1 MKKLIVL
8 ATLAWS
14 MAMVAQ
20 TSTHSTTEKKLVINE
35 STKVIDLD
43 ASSNNGPTY
52 TNSGYTAIFKGTS
65 YPVYVSSKGKKFIFM
80 VSKKSGKQYRKY
92 ID

>member
-1 MKKLIVL
+1 MRKLLIL
-8 ATLAWS
+8 AAITLS
-14 MAMVAQ
+14 MTMAAQ
-20 TSTHSTTEKKLVINE
+20 TSTEKKLVINE

-43 ASSNNGPTY
+43 AGASNGPTY
-52 TNSGYTAIFKGTS
+52 TNSGYTATFKGNS
-65 YPVYVSSKGKKFIFM
+65 YPVYTSTKGKRFIFM

>member
-1 MKKLIVL
+1 M
-8 ATLAWS
+8 T
-14 MAMVAQ
+14 MAAQ
-20 TSTHSTTEKKLVINE
+20 TSTMKSTEKKLVINE

-43 ASSNNGPTY
+43 AGSSNGPTY
-52 TNSGYTAIFKGTS
+52 TNSGYTATFKGNS
-65 YPVYVSSKGKKFIFM
+65 YPVYTSSKGKRFIFM

>member
-14 MAMVAQ
+14 MTMVAQ
-20 TSTHSTTEKKLVINE
+20 TSTYSATEKKLIINE
-35 STKVIDLD
+35 STKTIDLD
-43 ASSNNGPTY
+43 ATDAVPSYKST
-52 TNSGYTAIFKGTS
+52 GYTAIWKGQS
-65 YPVYVSSKGKKFIFM
+65 YPVYESSKGKKFIFM

-92 ID
+92 IG

>member
-14 MAMVAQ
+14 MTMVAQ
-20 TSTHSTTEKKLVINE
+20 TSTQSTTEKKLVINE
-35 STKVIDLD
+35 STKTIDLD
-43 ASSNNGPTY
+43 ATEQSVSYKDT
-52 TNSGYTAIFKGTS
+52 GYTATWKGNS

>member
-8 ATLAWS
+8 AAIAWS
-14 MAMVAQ
+14 MTMAAQ
-20 TSTHSTTEKKLVINE
+20 TSTPSAPKKLVINE

-43 ASSNNGPTY
+43 AGSSNGPTY
-52 TNSGYTAIFKGTS
+52 TNSGYTATFKGTS
-65 YPVYVSSKGKKFIFM
+65 YPVYVSTKGKRFIFM